1 VTDLRTAPSEVA
13 DPVEQIGADPVLRA
27 TRSLRPPLPAG
38 AAFVVGVGLLGL
50 LLLATL
56 LAPLL
61 VPTDPLLQDLTKI
74 ALAPGADPAH
84 PLGTDQVGRDMLSRL
99 LHGGR
104 LPMTIGALSVLVG
117 GALGSLLGVVAGY
130 AGGVVDTVLSRLA
143 DAQLALPTIL
153 VAITLLTF
161 AGRSTSNLVVVIALG
176 GWPTFFR
183 VCRSQV
189 LSTRERAF
197 VAAAVAMGASR
208 TRIVL
213 THLLP
218 AVRGLVVVTATL
230 DFSRA
235 LLVASGLTY
244 LGLGVQPPH
253 PDWGL
258 MVAEGQT
265 YLASAWWIATLPGVG
280 IILAVFATNLIGDA
294 LIDRARR

>member
-1 VTDLRTAPSEVA
+1 MSEVRTPPQVP
-13 DPVEQIGADPVLRA
+13 DPIEEIGKDPVLRA
-27 TRSLRPPLPAG
+27 ARSIRPPIPAD
-38 AAFVVGVGLLGL
+38 AAFVVGAVLLGL
-50 LLLATL
+50 LLLGTL
-56 LAPLL
+56 LAPLI
-61 VPTDPLLQDLTKI
+61 VSADPLAQDLTKI
-74 ALAPGADPAH
+74 GLAPGADPAY

-99 LHGGR
+99 VHGGR
-104 LPMTIGALSVLVG
+104 LPMLVGALSVLLG
-117 GALGSLLGVVAGY
+117 GTLGSLLGVVAGY
-130 AGGVVDTVLSRLA
+130 VGGVVDLVLSRLA

-153 VAITLLTF
+153 IAITLLTF
-161 AGRSTSNLVVVIALG
+161 GGRSISNLVIVIALG

-197 VAAAVAMGASR
+197 VSAAVAMGASR
-208 TRIVL
+208 SRIVF

-244 LGLGVQPPH
+244 LGLGVQPPN

-294 LIDRARR
+294 LIDRTRR